1 MDYRKFEQ
9 GYVLRLDPGEE
20 IVGSLTRLVEQESIQ
35 LASVSALGA
44 ANDVTI
50 GIFNTVEK
58 KYYSQRYQGDYEIS
72 ALVGNVTRKE
82 GEPYLHLHITI
93 GNPVTG
99 QVHAGHLS
107 SATISATLE
116 LFLQVWDGQV
126 GRKFSDTVGLNLLE
140 FWRPAARTGATAAGA
155 EILW

>member
-1 MDYRKFEQ
+1 MMEYRKFPQ

-20 IVGSLTRLVEQESIQ
+20 IVSSLTRLVADENIQ
-35 LASVSALGA
+35 LASVSAIGA

-58 KYYSQRYQGDYEIS
+58 QYYSQRYQGDYEIS
-72 ALVGNVTRKE
+72 ALVGSVTRKE

-99 QVHAGHLS
+99 QVHAGHLT
-107 SATISATLE
+107 SAVISATLE

-126 GRKFSDTVGLNLLE
+126 GRKFSDQVGLNLFE
-140 FWRPAARTGATAAGA
+140 F
-155 EILW
+155 

>member
-1 MDYRKFEQ
+1 MEYRKFDR

-20 IVGSLTRLVEQESIQ
+20 IVASLTRLVEEEKIE

-50 GIFNTVEK
+50 GIFNTAEK
-58 KYYSQRYQGDYEIS
+58 KYYSRRYQGDFEIS
-72 ALVGNVTRKE
+72 ALVGNVTRKD

-99 QVHAGHLS
+99 EVHAGHLS

-140 FWRPAARTGATAAGA
+140 F
-155 EILW
+155 

>member
-1 MDYRKFEQ
+1 MEYRKFSQ

-20 IVGSLTRLVEQESIQ
+20 IVASLTRLVEQEQVQ
-35 LASVSALGA
+35 LGSVTAIGA

-50 GIFNTVEK
+50 GIFSTQEK
-58 KYYSQRYQGDYEIS
+58 QYHARRYQGDYEIS

-99 QVHAGHLS
+99 EVHAGHLT

-116 LFLQVWDGQV
+116 LFLQAWDGQV
-126 GRKFSDTVGLNLLE
+126 GREFSDQVGLNL
-140 FWRPAARTGATAAGA
+140 FRF
-155 EILW
+155 

>member
-1 MDYRKFEQ
+1 MEYRKFSQ

-20 IVGSLTRLVEQESIQ
+20 IVASLTRLVEQEQVQ
-35 LASVSALGA
+35 LGSVTAIGA

-50 GIFNTVEK
+50 GIFSTQEK
-58 KYYSQRYQGDYEIS
+58 QYHARRYQGDYEIS

-99 QVHAGHLS
+99 EVHAGHLT

-126 GRKFSDTVGLNLLE
+126 GREFSD
-140 FWRPAARTGATAAGA
+140 
-155 EILW
+155 

>member
-1 MDYRKFEQ
+1 MA
-9 GYVLRLDPGEE
+9 
-20 IVGSLTRLVEQESIQ
+20 SLTRLVEEEQVE

-50 GIFNTVEK
+50 GIFNTAEK
-58 KYYSQRYQGDYEIS
+58 KYYSRRYQGDFEIS
-72 ALVGNVTRKE
+72 ALVGNVTRKD

-99 QVHAGHLS
+99 EVHAGHLS

-116 LFLQVWDGQV
+116 LFLQVWNGRV

-140 FWRPAARTGATAAGA
+140 F
-155 EILW
+155 

>member
-1 MDYRKFEQ
+1 MEYRKFDQ

-20 IVGSLTRLVEQESIQ
+20 VAASLTKLVEQEQVQ
-35 LASVSALGA
+35 LGCVSALGA

-50 GIFNTVEK
+50 GVFDTEK
-58 KYYSQRYQGDYEIS
+58 KQYFSRRCQGQFEIS

-99 QVHAGHLS
+99 EVHAGHLS
-107 SATISATLE
+107 SAVISATLE

-126 GRKFSDTVGLNLLE
+126 GRKFSDQVGLNLFE
-140 FWRPAARTGATAAGA
+140 FA
-155 EILW
+155 

>member
-1 MDYRKFEQ
+1 MEYRKFSQ

-20 IVGSLTRLVEQESIQ
+20 IVASLTRLVEQEQVQ
-35 LASVSALGA
+35 LGSVTAIGA

-50 GIFNTVEK
+50 GIFSTQEK
-58 KYYSQRYQGDYEIS
+58 QYHARRYQGDYEIS
-72 ALVGNVTRKE
+72 ALVGNVPRKV

-93 GNPVTG
+93 GNPATG
-99 QVHAGHLS
+99 EVHAGHLT

-126 GRKFSDTVGLNLLE
+126 GREFSDQVGLNL
-140 FWRPAARTGATAAGA
+140 FRF
-155 EILW
+155 

>member
-1 MDYRKFEQ
+1 MEYRKFSQ

-20 IVGSLTRLVEQESIQ
+20 IVASLTRLVEQEQVQ
-35 LASVSALGA
+35 LGSVTAIGA

-50 GIFNTVEK
+50 GIFSTQEK
-58 KYYSQRYQGDYEIS
+58 QYHARRYQGDCEIS

-99 QVHAGHLS
+99 EVHAGHLT

-126 GRKFSDTVGLNLLE
+126 GREFSDQVGLNL
-140 FWRPAARTGATAAGA
+140 FRF
-155 EILW
+155 

>member
-1 MDYRKFEQ
+1 MEYRKFSQ

-20 IVGSLTRLVEQESIQ
+20 IVASLIRLVEQEQVQ
-35 LASVSALGA
+35 LGSVTAIGA

-50 GIFNTVEK
+50 GIFSTQEK
-58 KYYSQRYQGDYEIS
+58 QYHARRYQGDYEIS
-72 ALVGNVTRKE
+72 TLVGNVTRKE

-99 QVHAGHLS
+99 EVHAGHLT

-126 GRKFSDTVGLNLLE
+126 GRKFSDQVGLNL
-140 FWRPAARTGATAAGA
+140 FRF
-155 EILW
+155 

>member
-1 MDYRKFEQ
+1 MEYRKFDQ
-9 GYVLRLDPGEE
+9 GYALRLDPGEE
-20 IVGSLTRLVEQESIQ
+20 IVASLTRLVEAEQVE

-50 GIFNTVEK
+50 GIFNTAEK
-58 KYYSQRYQGDYEIS
+58 QYYSRRYQGDFEIS
-72 ALVGNVTRKE
+72 ALVGNVTRKD

-99 QVHAGHLS
+99 EVHAGHLS

-116 LFLQVWDGQV
+116 LFLQVWNGRV

-140 FWRPAARTGATAAGA
+140 F
-155 EILW
+155 

>member
-1 MDYRKFEQ
+1 M
-9 GYVLRLDPGEE
+9 LRLDPGEE
-20 IVGSLTRLVEQESIQ
+20 IVASLTRLVEQEQVQ
-35 LASVSALGA
+35 LGSVTAIGA

-50 GIFNTVEK
+50 GIFSTQEK
-58 KYYSQRYQGDYEIS
+58 QYHARRYQGDYEIS

-99 QVHAGHLS
+99 EVHAGHLT

-126 GRKFSDTVGLNLLE
+126 GRKFSDQVGLNL
-140 FWRPAARTGATAAGA
+140 FRF
-155 EILW
+155 

>member
-1 MDYRKFEQ
+1 MEYRKFSQ

-20 IVGSLTRLVEQESIQ
+20 IVASLTRLVEQEQVQ
-35 LASVSALGA
+35 LGSVTAIGA

-50 GIFNTVEK
+50 GIFSTQEK
-58 KYYSQRYQGDYEIS
+58 QYHARRYQGDYEIS

-99 QVHAGHLS
+99 EVHAGHLT

-126 GRKFSDTVGLNLLE
+126 GREFSNQVGLNL
-140 FWRPAARTGATAAGA
+140 FRF
-155 EILW
+155 

>member
-1 MDYRKFEQ
+1 MEYRKFSQ

-20 IVGSLTRLVEQESIQ
+20 IVASLTRLVEQEQVQ
-35 LASVSALGA
+35 LGSVTAIGA

-50 GIFNTVEK
+50 GIFSTQEK
-58 KYYSQRYQGDYEIS
+58 QYHARRYQGDYEIS

-82 GEPYLHLHITI
+82 GEPYLYLHITI

-99 QVHAGHLS
+99 EVHAGHLT

-126 GRKFSDTVGLNLLE
+126 GRKFSDQVGLNL
-140 FWRPAARTGATAAGA
+140 FRF
-155 EILW
+155 

>member
-1 MDYRKFEQ
+1 MEYRKFSQ

-20 IVGSLTRLVEQESIQ
+20 IVASLTRLVEQEQVQ
-35 LASVSALGA
+35 LGSVTAIGA

-50 GIFNTVEK
+50 GIFSTQEK
-58 KYYSQRYQGDYEIS
+58 QYHARRYQGDYEIS

-93 GNPVTG
+93 GNPATG
-99 QVHAGHLS
+99 EVHAGHLT

-126 GRKFSDTVGLNLLE
+126 GREFSDQVGLNL
-140 FWRPAARTGATAAGA
+140 FRF
-155 EILW
+155 

>member
-1 MDYRKFEQ
+1 MEYRKFSQ

-20 IVGSLTRLVEQESIQ
+20 IVASLTRLVEQEQVQ
-35 LASVSALGA
+35 LGSVTAIGA

-50 GIFNTVEK
+50 GIFSTQEK
-58 KYYSQRYQGDYEIS
+58 QYHARRYQGDYEIS

-99 QVHAGHLS
+99 EVHAGHLT

-116 LFLQVWDGQV
+116 LFRQVWDGQV
-126 GRKFSDTVGLNLLE
+126 GREFSNQVGLNL
-140 FWRPAARTGATAAGA
+140 FRF
-155 EILW
+155 

>member
-1 MDYRKFEQ
+1 MDYRKFGQ

-20 IVGSLTRLVEQESIQ
+20 IVSCLTDLVRREDIRLG
-35 LASVSALGA
+35 LVSALGA

-50 GIFNTVEK
+50 GIFDTAAK
-58 KYYSQRYQGDYEIS
+58 TYSARRYQGDYEIS
-72 ALVGNVTRKE
+72 ALTGNVTRMD

-99 QVHAGHLS
+99 EVHAGHLTA
-107 SATISATLE
+107 ATISATLE

-126 GRKFSDTVGLNLLE
+126 GRKFSHTVGLNLLE
-140 FWRPAARTGATAAGA
+140 F
-155 EILW
+155 

>member
-1 MDYRKFEQ
+1 MEYRKFDQ

-20 IVGSLTRLVEQESIQ
+20 IVASLTRLVEQENVQ
-35 LASVSALGA
+35 LGTVSALGA
-44 ANDVTI
+44 AGDVTI
-50 GIFNTVEK
+50 GIFNTKEK
-58 KYYSQRYQGDYEIS
+58 QYYSQRYQGDYEIS

-99 QVHAGHLS
+99 EVHAGHLS
-107 SATISATLE
+107 SAVISATLE

-126 GRKFSDTVGLNLLE
+126 DRTFSDTVGLNLLE
-140 FWRPAARTGATAAGA
+140 F
-155 EILW
+155 